1 MKSVTLLRRGRGGA
15 EGHIEVDLGFWDL
28 EFGVQCSGLS
38 GRGVGQK
45 WFRVDSWVL
54 SVEC

>member
-1 MKSVTLLRRGRGGA
+1 MKSVSHMKSG
-15 EGHIEVDLGFWDL
+15 GHIEVDLGVWDL
-28 EFGVQCSGLS
+28 EFGVQCSGFS